1 MTDIFLFNFF
11 SSFALISTIMV
22 ITLSNAVHSVLFLI
36 IVFCN
41 VASLLLILGT
51 EFFSFMFLI
60 VYVGAI
66 AVLFLFVVMMLN
78 IKTNTIKINIS
89 SLLPMGIIIFI
100 ILINIITN
108 LLDNQFVLIKQ
119 VPITY
124 ITWIKENNYL
134 TNVEIIGKFFYT
146 KFCILFIIC
155 GLVLLVAMIGAIVLT
170 MHQRPITKKQQIS
183 VQLLRDPLGSL
194 KFIHLRD

>member
-22 ITLSNAVHSVLFLI
+22 VTLANAVHSVLFLI

-41 VASLLLILGT
+41 VASLLLILGA

-78 IKTNTIKINIS
+78 VKVNTAKIS
-89 SLLPMGIIIFI
+89 KLSLVPIGLLIFI
-100 ILINIITN
+100 ILINQTTN
-108 LLDNQFVLIKQ
+108 FIDNQFVLIKQ

-124 ITWIKENNYL
+124 IT
-134 TNVEIIGKFFYT
+134 
-146 KFCILFIIC
+146 
-155 GLVLLVAMIGAIVLT
+155 
-170 MHQRPITKKQQIS
+170 
-183 VQLLRDPLGSL
+183 
-194 KFIHLRD
+194 